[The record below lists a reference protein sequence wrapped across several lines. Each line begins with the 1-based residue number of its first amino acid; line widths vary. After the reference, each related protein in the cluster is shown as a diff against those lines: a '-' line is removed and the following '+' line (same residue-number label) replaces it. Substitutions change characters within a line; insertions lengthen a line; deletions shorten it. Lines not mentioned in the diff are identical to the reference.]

1 MQNPTTEHSVLQW
14 DFCIMSVDKLTLEK
28 VYIIMYYILIVHKN
42 TGGKEMENKGIDL
55 SLLDGVLGEY
65 AEVKGSLITILQK
78 TQDIYGY
85 LPKEAIELISEK
97 TGIATSEIM
106 GVGTFYTQFRFQPVG
121 KYLIMLCQGTACHV
135 NSSELILQTVKDELG
150 IDDGE
155 TTEDGLFS
163 LKCVACLGCCSLSP
177 VMMINGDTYGSL
189 TPTKTKQILA
199 QLREASK

>member
-1 MQNPTTEHSVLQW
+1 M
-14 DFCIMSVDKLTLEK
+14 EK
-28 VYIIMYYILIVHKN
+28 TV
-42 TGGKEMENKGIDL
+42 DL
-55 SLLDGVLGEY
+55 SLLTDVLNEY
-65 AEVKGSLITILQK
+65 ASVKGSLITILQH

-135 NSSELILQTVKDELG
+135 NSSELILQTIKDELG
-150 IDDGE
+150 IDDGQ
-155 TTEDGLFS
+155 TTEDGFFS

-177 VMMINGDTYGSL
+177 VMMINEDTYGSL
-189 TPTKTKQILA
+189 TPDKTKKILKE
-199 QLREASK
+199 LREAAV